1 MENKKWSEIR
11 KELASPEQLTQ
22 LDRLVNLHQ
31 LYQGVLELQE
41 GLQAQYHDAEA
52 GCLDYRVIKA
62 LAATYELQ
70 DYLAGRIA
78 IEEALI
84 GELPEGMEEEV

>member
-11 KELASPEQLTQ
+11 RELASPEQLAQ
-22 LDRLVNLHQ
+22 LDRLIDLHR
-31 LYQGVLELQE
+31 LYKVVLDLQAE
-41 GLQAQYHDAEA
+41 LQAQHHDAEV
-52 GCLDYRVIKA
+52 GCLDYKVIKA
-62 LAATYELQ
+62 LGATYELQ